1 MAIHLAVLMS
11 LVSYFAFVGAQ
22 AAQMDVCDFTS
33 FSIVFQLYQHD
44 GRLIMKAVCNG
55 TPSTVEIS
63 PLEGIELGPLDQYAS
78 A

>member
-1 MAIHLAVLMS
+1 MAVLIS
-11 LVSYFAFVGAQ
+11 LVLTYFAFVGAQ
-22 AAQMDVCDFTS
+22 AAQLDGCDFTS

-44 GRLIMKAVCNG
+44 GSLILKAVCNG

-63 PLEGIELGPLDQYAS
+63 SLEGIELGPLDQYAS